1 MFGPFQP
8 GLDHAPVLSPASDVI
23 IAGMGLL
30 LESFVSFAAANHPEA
45 AVLSQQATVTFA
57 DSLVSTL
64 PTHAHTVSLS
74 PPLETF
80 VFVIPIPEL
89 LNTKGPSGSTVPK
102 SIPLLL
108 AKRIDPPPSEEYVA
122 PDIVPVG

>member
-8 GLDHAPVLSPASDVI
+8 GRDHEPVPSPPSDVI
-23 IAGMGLL
+23 IAGIGLL
-30 LESFVSFAAANHPEA
+30 PESFVSFAAANHPES
-45 AVLSQQATVTFA
+45 VVDFQQATVTFA
-57 DSLVSTL
+57 ASLVSTL

-74 PPLETF
+74 PPLETS

-89 LNTKGPSGSTVPK
+89 LNTKGPLGFTIPK

-108 AKRIDPPPSEEYVA
+108 AKSKDPPPSGEYVA
-122 PDIVPVG
+122 PDIVPDG